1 VLRERLTGTGPKR
14 ILSLDGGGIR
24 GALAIGYLQRVEA
37 ILRERHDRPD
47 LVLRDYYDLIG
58 GSSTGSIIAA
68 GLAIGMS
75 AQEVADEYLELGP
88 RVFSTKRRVTG
99 RLRSLFDGDALVS
112 VLTPHLGERAL
123 GDASI
128 TTGVCIVTKRADTR
142 SIWPLHNHPDGKFYD
157 ANREI
162 PLVTAVR
169 ASAAAPFFFAPVGI
183 AVGAG
188 GGVGAFI
195 DGAISMAN
203 NPALLLTMMATTQGF
218 PFGWSTGPD
227 ALLVTS
233 LGTGTWSK
241 ERPSEEVLNH
251 RLWNWAIEVPTMLME
266 DAVEQADVVM
276 RWLGTTPTP
285 RVVDRQIGD
294 LVGDDPFDAPL
305 CTYQRYEARLDGPG
319 LEAIGRA
326 DLVPRLESLRMV
338 AAGGNVDDLL
348 EVGRAMAEHDVD
360 PEHFPRGF
368 RPPVG

>member
-1 VLRERLTGTGPKR
+1 VLRERLNSPGPKR

-24 GALAIGYLQRVEA
+24 GALAIGYLQRIEA
-37 ILRERHDRPD
+37 VLRERHDRPD

-88 RVFSTKRRVTG
+88 KVFSTKRRVTG
-99 RLRSLFDGDALVS
+99 RLRSLFDGDALVA
-112 VLTPHLGERAL
+112 VLSPHLGDRTL
-123 GDASI
+123 GDDSI

-142 SIWPLHNHPDGKFYD
+142 SIWPLHNHPDGAFYE

-162 PLVTAVR
+162 SLVTAVR

-183 AVGAG
+183 SVGAG

-218 PFGWSTGPD
+218 PFGWATGPD

-241 ERPSEEVLNH
+241 ERPAEEVLNH

-266 DAVEQADVVM
+266 DAVEQADVVL
-276 RWLGTTPTP
+276 RWLGTTPTV
-285 RVVDRQIGD
+285 RVVDLETGD
-294 LVGDDPFDAPL
+294 LVSDQPAGAPL
-305 CTYQRYEARLDGPG
+305 LTYHRYEARLDEVG
-319 LEAIGRA
+319 LESIDRP
-326 DLVPRLESLRMV
+326 DLLPRLDSLRMV
-338 AAGGNVDDLL
+338 AAGANVADLL
-348 EVGRAMAEHDVD
+348 EIGRAMAEHDVEPD
-360 PEHFPRGF
+360 HFPRGF
-368 RPPVG
+368 GPSA